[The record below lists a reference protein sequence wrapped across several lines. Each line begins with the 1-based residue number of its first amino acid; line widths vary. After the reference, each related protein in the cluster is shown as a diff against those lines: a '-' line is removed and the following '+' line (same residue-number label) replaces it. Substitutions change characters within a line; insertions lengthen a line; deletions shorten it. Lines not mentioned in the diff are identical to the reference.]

1 MECLICKNK
10 IGFVYGTCTNCGY
23 NQFDHKYHTIEVRL

>member
-10 IGFVYGTCTNCGY
+10 IGFVYGTCNNCGY
-23 NQFDHKYHTIEVRL
+23 NQLDHKYHTIEVRL